1 MNLRQDCEDQYC
13 HQNQAQH
20 NQVLQIEC
28 QGKTH
33 KQNHLS
39 WGGTIDIQVI
49 HFYGKSK
56 DTIHSNM
63 ELFFNA
69 PKKPIIDLKFTKT
82 GHFCRIETSVGSK
95 EKNKDEQ
102 SEIYL
107 TLQKLQHQGL

>member
-20 NQVLQIEC
+20 NQVLGIEC

-39 WGGTIDIQVI
+39 WGRSNRHTS
-49 HFYGKSK
+49 HRFLWKSK

-82 GHFCRIETSVGSK
+82 GHFCRIETRVGSK

>member
-39 WGGTIDIQVI
+39 WGGTIDIQVK
-49 HFYGKSK
+49 HFYG
-56 DTIHSNM
+56 N
-63 ELFFNA
+63 L
-69 PKKPIIDLKFTKT
+69 
-82 GHFCRIETSVGSK
+82 RI
-95 EKNKDEQ
+95 Q
-102 SEIYL
+102 STAIWSCSSMHPRNL
-107 TLQKLQHQGL
+107 LLI

>member
-1 MNLRQDCEDQYC
+1 
-13 HQNQAQH
+13 
-20 NQVLQIEC
+20 
-28 QGKTH
+28 
-33 KQNHLS
+33 
-39 WGGTIDIQVI
+39 
-49 HFYGKSK
+49 
-56 DTIHSNM
+56 M

-82 GHFCRIETSVGSK
+82 GHFCRIETRVGSK